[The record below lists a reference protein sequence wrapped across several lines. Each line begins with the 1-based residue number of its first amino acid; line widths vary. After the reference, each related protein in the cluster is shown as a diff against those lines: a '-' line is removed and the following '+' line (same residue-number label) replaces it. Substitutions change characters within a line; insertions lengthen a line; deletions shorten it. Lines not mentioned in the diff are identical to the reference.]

1 MPFQEYF
8 NPHPKLVMPANIN
21 STFLIHKQ
29 VVNPL
34 IREKKVDIP
43 WLFIDSKKQGENKP
57 NRERE
62 KMKKTE
68 QGQDN
73 KLSPFNKP

>member
-1 MPFQEYF
+1 
-8 NPHPKLVMPANIN
+8 MPANIN

-34 IREKKVDIP
+34 IREKKVDNP

>member
-8 NPHPKLVMPANIN
+8 NPHPKQVMPANIN
-21 STFLIHKQ
+21 STFLIDKQ

-43 WLFIDSKKQGENKP
+43 WLFIDSKKQGENKL
-57 NRERE
+57 NRGKGENE
-62 KMKKTE
+62 E
-68 QGQDN
+68 D
-73 KLSPFNKP
+73 